1 VTTDKANA
9 PDEDSRRAELEKH
22 AASLFTAAA
31 LTMAIICGAIIV
43 SGWFAGALIDRWERL
58 FWAGAILGGVAV
70 AVFAAA
76 SAPGGR
82 NAAGA
87 CTRITWLLRA
97 GLVLIVVA
105 PALCIVAMVGDYY
118 QL

>member
-1 VTTDKANA
+1 VTTDEAG
-9 PDEDSRRAELEKH
+9 PQDDVSRRAELERH

-43 SGWFAGALIDRWERL
+43 SGWFAGTLIDRWERL

-82 NAAGA
+82 NPSRA
-87 CTRITWLLRA
+87 CTRITWLIRA

-105 PALCIVAMVGDYY
+105 PTLCIIAMVGDFY
-118 QL
+118 QP